1 MAGFNIFTNNY
12 SSQNSLFG
20 NLSKSSST
28 FSLGEYGLIR
38 NGAYKKLIKSYYNDS
53 SNSKVSGLLSA
64 EQKNANKIAANNYMS
79 IKNEANNLNKS
90 LNDITSKADELFVT
104 KEENGKNVFDSEKA
118 LDAVKKFVNDYN
130 TLIDSVSESDD
141 NTILRNGVWMTG
153 EISAYSKALGDVGI
167 SIGAD
172 NKLSVDETAFAKSEV
187 SDLKTLFS
195 NNSYSFAGSISAKA
209 STIASQSTLGALKLT
224 RTGGSLYTKNAAFTN
239 FSSGNWFD
247 SIF

>member
-20 NLSKSSST
+20 NISKSSST

-141 NTILRNGVWMTG
+141 NT
-153 EISAYSKALGDVGI
+153 
-167 SIGAD
+167 
-172 NKLSVDETAFAKSEV
+172 
-187 SDLKTLFS
+187 
-195 NNSYSFAGSISAKA
+195 
-209 STIASQSTLGALKLT
+209 
-224 RTGGSLYTKNAAFTN
+224 N
-239 FSSGNWFD
+239 FVMVYG
-247 SIF
+247 